1 MENILSIQEMTVIT
15 GLSAHTL
22 RYYERIGLL
31 RDVKRNDQGYRVYHK
46 QDVSWVQFLLRLRDT
61 GMPIA
66 GMQRFSELR
75 SQGDMTASARREMLE
90 QHHAQ
95 LEQQLQLLQ
104 SHIHNI
110 GDKIEYY
117 RELEKKTPLL

>member
-31 RDVKRNDQGYRVYHK
+31 RDVKRNEQGYRVYSE

-66 GMQRFSELR
+66 GMQRFAELR
-75 SQGDMTASARREMLE
+75 SQGDTTASMRREMLE
-90 QHHAQ
+90 HHHLQ
-95 LEQQLQLLQ
+95 LEQQLAQLHAHL
-104 SHIHNI
+104 HNI
-110 GDKIEYY
+110 SDKIEYY
-117 RELEKKTPLL
+117 RELEKKTTLL